1 MPTVLCALLLVL
13 SSALPCPAQDGP
25 STWIRTLLRDKDD
38 ADIGLIE
45 KIAGVRTRE
54 SADGLLQAYDALV
67 TLLYRREVV
76 RGLLQFTN
84 APETEQP
91 VLQRLANLAGN
102 PDVEEEL
109 RALAIT
115 GLGQSPTVGKQFLK
129 QLVDG
134 DVADSLREPAMREHV
149 RLAAAGDAA
158 WYRHLWNLKQEQRKD
173 KAGNIAAPELNTI
186 RQLAVQGL
194 LPFAAEEELVD
205 GLKREVDPK
214 IRRAILA
221 FMQQQS
227 MPRTTEMAAWL
238 LDRVDFP
245 GADRAAAARILFDRT
260 RDKAV
265 PQFLELAKKR
275 DVTPED
281 LRAVMAQ
288 LIADLGDDATDKR
301 MVKLIGKGKPHE
313 KVFALLATEKVKDP
327 KVVATIRKGLEDEAL
342 EVRRAT
348 AKVLGSR
355 RDRESVPALRALLQ
369 QGKQPDDARIA
380 LEAITAIEG
389 YSSAWLKEVVGFC
402 THANRELRNAAV
414 GVLGAA
420 RDRRHAG
427 AVLTALEHTDWSTRF
442 AAIEAAQAIRDKQ
455 AVPKLI
461 ERLGVETGRLKK
473 RVAEALWQLTAQPL
487 DEDQARWRDWW
498 TQAAETFVVATEKEL
513 DKAAAERE
521 RRRMTA
527 RTVSQAKFFGLR
539 VESHRVI
546 FVLDTSGSML
556 ESMYGRFVGKRGAA
570 RIDVAKQ
577 ELAQAIQNLEPG
589 TLFNILTFASSVMRW
604 KKDGIAVADDATRKE
619 ALEWIAR
626 LGASGATNLY
636 DSVKMAFEDKDVDT
650 IFIMSDGEP
659 TNGEVIDPHRIR
671 EDVAFWNR
679 HRRIKINTIAIGGN
693 LEVLEWLARDAGG
706 TYVQMR

>member
-13 SSALPCPAQDGP
+13 SSALPCAAQDGP
-25 STWIRTLLRDKDD
+25 SVWIRTLLRDKDD

-45 KIAGVRTRE
+45 RIAGVRTRE

-84 APETEQP
+84 VPETEQP
-91 VLQRLANLAGN
+91 VLQKLANLAGN

-134 DVADSLREPAMREHV
+134 DIADSLREPAMREHI

-194 LPFAAEEELVD
+194 LPFAAEDELVD

-227 MPRTTEMAAWL
+227 MPRTAEMAAWL

-265 PQFLELAKKR
+265 PQFLELARKR

-281 LRAVMAQ
+281 LRVVMAQ

-369 QGKQPDDARIA
+369 QGKHADDARIA

-402 THANRELRNAAV
+402 AHANRELRNAAV

-420 RDRRHAG
+420 RDRRHVG

-455 AVPKLI
+455 VVPKLI
-461 ERLGVETGRLKK
+461 ERLGVESGRLKK
-473 RVAEALWQLTAQPL
+473 RVAEALWQLTAQPF
-487 DEDQARWRDWW
+487 DEDQARWREWW

-513 DKAAAERE
+513 DKATAERE
-521 RRRMTA
+521 RRRMSA

-693 LEVLEWLARDAGG
+693 LEVLEWLAKDAGG